1 MTTIT
6 TANNTKQVYSPEID
20 SIISVKKDLQEINID
35 PEVIKEIT
43 KNNSIKS
50 TEVTD
55 EQISA
60 EIRTRAGALMPSLL
74 SVSDQKW
81 MKLAIELC
89 KVLNDDSLS
98 QQERQNKLDVAVIEL
113 AKELKNMKYKEAE
126 LQVKAAVTGALVSIG
141 ISIVGAAMSIKGI
154 DVANPMAPT
163 PGGIAGQAMSGL
175 SQPVSQ
181 VFVQFIQKQVTEL
194 QGDAEVVRAQKDLK
208 LKSGSVHGK
217 ASNDAHELNKKVMDM
232 FNRYLDN
239 KQATSGNLLNNMR
252 T

>member
-1 MTTIT
+1 MWLIRRHRH
-6 TANNTKQVYSPEID
+6 PR
-20 SIISVKKDLQEINID
+20 
-35 PEVIKEIT
+35 
-43 KNNSIKS
+43 NS
-50 TEVTD
+50 
-55 EQISA
+55 
-60 EIRTRAGALMPSLL
+60 
-74 SVSDQKW
+74 
-81 MKLAIELC
+81 
-89 KVLNDDSLS
+89 
-98 QQERQNKLDVAVIEL
+98 
-113 AKELKNMKYKEAE
+113 
-126 LQVKAAVTGALVSIG
+126 
-141 ISIVGAAMSIKGI
+141 
-154 DVANPMAPT
+154 
-163 PGGIAGQAMSGL
+163 GQAMSGL

>member
-20 SIISVKKDLQEINID
+20 SIISVKKDLQEINIG

-60 EIRTRAGALMPSLL
+60 EIRTRAGSLMPSLL

-154 DVANPMAPT
+154 DVANPTAPT
-163 PGGIAGQAMSGL
+163 PSGIAGQAMSGL

>member
-6 TANNTKQVYSPEID
+6 VADTSKQVYLQEID
-20 SIISVKKDLQEINID
+20 GVISVKSNLPEISTD
-35 PEVIKEIT
+35 PEVIKEVT
-43 KNNSIKS
+43 KNNKIKS

-55 EQISA
+55 EQIGA
-60 EIRTRAGALMPSLL
+60 EIRTRVGSVMPSLL

-98 QQERQNKLDVAVIEL
+98 QQERQNKLDTVVIEL
-113 AKELKNMKYKEAE
+113 AKQLKNMKYKEAE
-126 LQVKAAVTGALVSIG
+126 IQVKAAVVGAFISIG
-141 ISIVGAAMSIKGI
+141 IAVIGAATSIKGI
-154 DVANPMAPT
+154 DAVNPTAPT
-163 PGGIAGQAMSGL
+163 PCGITGQAISGL

-181 VFVQFIQKQVTEL
+181 MFAQLIQKKATEL
-194 QGDAEVVRAQKDLK
+194 QGDAEVIRAQKDLR
-208 LKSGSVHGK
+208 LKSGSTHGK
-217 ASNDAHELNKKVMDM
+217 ASNDAYELNKKLMDI

-239 KQATSGNLLNNMR
+239 RQATMGNLLNNMR

>member
-60 EIRTRAGALMPSLL
+60 EIRTRAGLLMPSLL

-154 DVANPMAPT
+154 DVANPTAPT
-163 PGGIAGQAMSGL
+163 PGGIAGRPCPDCPSRLARYSYNLFRSRLL
-175 SQPVSQ
+175 SYRVM
-181 VFVQFIQKQVTEL
+181 
-194 QGDAEVVRAQKDLK
+194 LK
-208 LKSGSVHGK
+208 LF
-217 ASNDAHELNKKVMDM
+217 ARKKI
-232 FNRYLDN
+232 R
-239 KQATSGNLLNNMR
+239 S
-252 T
+252 

>member
-6 TANNTKQVYSPEID
+6 TANNTKQVYLPEID
-20 SIISVKKDLQEINID
+20 SVISVKKDLQEINID

-60 EIRTRAGALMPSLL
+60 EIRTRAGSLMPSLL

-252 T
+252 I

>member
-6 TANNTKQVYSPEID
+6 TANNTKQVYSPEIN
-20 SIISVKKDLQEINID
+20 SVISVKKDLQEINID

-60 EIRTRAGALMPSLL
+60 EIRTRAGSLMPSLL

-154 DVANPMAPT
+154 DVANPTAPT
-163 PGGIAGQAMSGL
+163 PCHSRLARYSYNSFRSRLL
-175 SQPVSQ
+175 SYRVM
-181 VFVQFIQKQVTEL
+181 
-194 QGDAEVVRAQKDLK
+194 LK
-208 LKSGSVHGK
+208 LF
-217 ASNDAHELNKKVMDM
+217 ARKKI
-232 FNRYLDN
+232 
-239 KQATSGNLLNNMR
+239 
-252 T
+252 

>member
-60 EIRTRAGALMPSLL
+60 EIRTRAGSLMPSLL

-126 LQVKAAVTGALVSIG
+126 LQVKAAVTGALG
-141 ISIVGAAMSIKGI
+141 K
-154 DVANPMAPT
+154 
-163 PGGIAGQAMSGL
+163 
-175 SQPVSQ
+175 
-181 VFVQFIQKQVTEL
+181 
-194 QGDAEVVRAQKDLK
+194 VR
-208 LKSGSVHGK
+208 
-217 ASNDAHELNKKVMDM
+217 
-232 FNRYLDN
+232 
-239 KQATSGNLLNNMR
+239 TSP
-252 T
+252 

>member
-60 EIRTRAGALMPSLL
+60 EIRTRAGSLMPSLL

-154 DVANPMAPT
+154 DVANPTAPT

-181 VFVQFIQKQVTEL
+181 VFVQLIQKQVTEL

>member
-6 TANNTKQVYSPEID
+6 AVDTSKQVYSPEID
-20 SIISVKKDLQEINID
+20 DVISVKKSSQEISID
-35 PEVIKEIT
+35 PGVITEVT
-43 KNNSIKS
+43 KNNNMKN

-55 EQISA
+55 EQIGA
-60 EIRTRAGALMPSLL
+60 ELRTRVGSVMPSLL

-89 KVLNDDSLS
+89 KVMNDDSLG
-98 QQERQNKLDVAVIEL
+98 QLERQNKLDSIVVDL

-126 LQVKAAVTGALVSIG
+126 LQVKAAVVGALVSIG
-141 ISIVGAAMSIKGI
+141 IAIVGAAMSIKGI
-154 DVANPMAPT
+154 DAANPTAPT
-163 PGGIAGQAMSGL
+163 PSGIAGQAMSGL

-181 VFVQFIQKQVTEL
+181 VFVQLIQKKVTEL

-208 LKSGSVHGK
+208 LKSGSSHGK
-217 ASNDAHELNKKVMDM
+217 LSNDANELNKKVMDM

-239 KQATSGNLLNNMR
+239 KQMATSNLLNNMR

>member
-1 MTTIT
+1 MTTIAT
-6 TANNTKQVYSPEID
+6 TNNIKQVYSPEID
-20 SIISVKKDLQEINID
+20 GVLSVKKDSQEINID
-35 PEVIKEIT
+35 PEVIKEVT
-43 KNNSIKS
+43 KNHSIKG
-50 TEVTD
+50 TGVTD

-60 EIRTRAGALMPSLL
+60 EIRTRAGSLMPSLL

-126 LQVKAAVTGALVSIG
+126 LQVKAAVVGALVSIG
-141 ISIVGAAMSIKGI
+141 IAIVGAAMSIKGI
-154 DVANPMAPT
+154 DAANPTAPT

-181 VFVQFIQKQVTEL
+181 VFVQLIQKQVTEL

-217 ASNDAHELNKKVMDM
+217 ASGDAHELNKKVMDM

>member
-60 EIRTRAGALMPSLL
+60 EIRTRAGSLMPSLL

>member
-60 EIRTRAGALMPSLL
+60 EIRTRAGSLMPSLL

-154 DVANPMAPT
+154 DVANPTAPT

-217 ASNDAHELNKKVMDM
+217 ASDNAHELNKKVMDM

>member
-6 TANNTKQVYSPEID
+6 TANNTKQVYLPEID
-20 SIISVKKDLQEINID
+20 SVISVKKDLQEINID

-60 EIRTRAGALMPSLL
+60 EIRTRAGSLMPSLL

>member
-1 MTTIT
+1 MTTIA
-6 TANNTKQVYSPEID
+6 TANNIKQVYSPEID
-20 SIISVKKDLQEINID
+20 GVLSVKKDSQEINID
-35 PEVIKEIT
+35 PEVIKEVA
-43 KNNSIKS
+43 KNNSIKG

-60 EIRTRAGALMPSLL
+60 EIRTRAGSLMPSLL

-98 QQERQNKLDVAVIEL
+98 QQERQNKLDVVVIEL

-141 ISIVGAAMSIKGI
+141 IAIVGAAMSIKGI
-154 DVANPMAPT
+154 DAANPTLPT

-181 VFVQFIQKQVTEL
+181 VFVQLIQKQVTEL

-217 ASNDAHELNKKVMDM
+217 ASGDAHELNKKVMDM